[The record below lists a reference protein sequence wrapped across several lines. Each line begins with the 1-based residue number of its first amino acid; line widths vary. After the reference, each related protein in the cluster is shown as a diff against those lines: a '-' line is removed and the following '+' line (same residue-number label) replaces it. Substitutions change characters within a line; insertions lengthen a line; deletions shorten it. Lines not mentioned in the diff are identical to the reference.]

1 MVAGPVPGGAVLAG
15 LAASSGEPTVSA
27 GSSVQYSTVPG
38 WSCSQPSIGLMS
50 TAMCLR
56 LRQNYGRCVR
66 MYPS

>member
-27 GSSVQYSTVPG
+27 GSVQYSTVPG